1 MTRCRRNYALENQ
14 RNLLRHL
21 RPHRR
26 NYLLERMLGV
36 DAFSPMRGGAF
47 VVADIDVVV
56 AVVNAFV
63 DAVVTFVAAV
73 ATVDDVVA
81 VVGKTEKDTLD
92 KVNVVSGVDVDKLDD
107 AAVVVVAVVVSFAVV
122 VTVADAVSVV
132 VLSFDSSKVLQQ
144 QK

>member
-81 VVGKTEKDTLD
+81 VVGKTEKDTSD
-92 KVNVVSGVDVDKLDD
+92 KVNVVSVVDFDKLDD
-107 AAVVVVAVVVSFAVV
+107 AVVVVAVVVSFAVV